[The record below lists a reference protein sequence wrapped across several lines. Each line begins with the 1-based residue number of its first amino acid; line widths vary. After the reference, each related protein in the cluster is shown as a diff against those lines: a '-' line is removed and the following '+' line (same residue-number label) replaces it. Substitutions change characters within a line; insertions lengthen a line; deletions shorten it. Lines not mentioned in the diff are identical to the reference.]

1 VIFGKGAALS
11 SGDDVVGDAGDLR
24 GLVRIDREGW
34 DGMNFD
40 HRKRMKVAVCTPP
53 CLIGY
58 AGR

>member
-1 VIFGKGAALS
+1 MIFGKGAALS

-24 GLVRIDREGW
+24 GLGRIDRKGW
-34 DGMNFD
+34 DGMNSD
-40 HRKRMKVAVCTPP
+40 HKAWMKVAVCTPA